1 MIDGAPTVS
10 PLSFEVQADEEGL
23 RLDVVLVR
31 RVPAMSRKKARE
43 MVEGGEVRL
52 NGRPTR
58 KGGRV
63 QQGDQVTLARA
74 PSKSEFSARPD
85 PSLDLHVVH
94 EDDHIVVVD
103 KPAGMP
109 SHPLREDEIGTVA
122 SALVARYP
130 EMALVGYA
138 AREPGILHRLDT
150 DTSGLMIAARDEETF
165 EALRVEL
172 RAQRIDK
179 RYRALVEGTLEPVHI
194 DRPISPMPGD
204 ARRVR
209 VGEHEGARPARTEV
223 VASRPH
229 GRFTEIEVSARAA
242 TRHQIR
248 VHLASIGH
256 PLAGDAL
263 YGGPVIPGLSR
274 HFLHA
279 SEIRLVHPTT
289 GARQLWRSALPRELE
304 DAILRAERSF

>member
-1 MIDGAPTVS
+1 MIEGAEPAV
-10 PLSFEVQADEEGL
+10 PLAFEIQADEEGL

-31 RVPAMSRKKARE
+31 RVPAMSRKKARD

-52 NGRPTR
+52 NDREAR

-63 QQGDQVTLARA
+63 ARGDRVTLARA
-74 PSKSEFSARPD
+74 PSKSEFAARPD
-85 PSLDLHVVH
+85 AAMDLHVVH
-94 EDDHIVVVD
+94 EDEHLVIVD
-103 KPAGMP
+103 KPAGVP
-109 SHPLREDEIGTVA
+109 SHPLREGEIGTVA

-150 DTSGLMIAARDEETF
+150 DTSGLMIAARDVETF
-165 EALRVEL
+165 ERLRIDL

-179 RYRALVEGTLEPVHI
+179 RYRALVEGEVAVRAI
-194 DRPISPMPGD
+194 DRPIAPVPGD
-204 ARRVR
+204 TRRVR
-209 VGEHEGARPARTEV
+209 VGEHDGARPARTEI
-223 VASRPH
+223 VAVRMH
-229 GRFTEIEVSARAA
+229 GRFAEIEVAARAA

-256 PLAGDAL
+256 PLAGDVL
-263 YGGPVIPGLSR
+263 YGGPILPGLSR

-279 SEIRLVHPTT
+279 SEIRLVHPAT
-289 GARQLWRSALPRELE
+289 GAKQLWRSALPRELE
-304 DAILRAERSF
+304 DALLRCR

>member
-1 MIDGAPTVS
+1 MIEGAEPAI
-10 PLSFEVQADEEGL
+10 PLAFVVQADEEGL

-31 RVPAMSRKKARE
+31 RVPSMSRKKARD

-52 NGRPTR
+52 NDRPTR

-63 QQGDQVTLARA
+63 VKGDRVTLARA
-74 PSKSEFSARPD
+74 PSRSEFAAKPD
-85 PSLDLHVVH
+85 ASMTLHVVH
-94 EDDHIVVVD
+94 EDDDLVIVD
-103 KPAGMP
+103 KPAGVP
-109 SHPLREDEIGTVA
+109 SHPLREDEVGTVA

-130 EMALVGYA
+130 EMTLVGYA

-150 DTSGLMIAARDEETF
+150 DTSGLMIAARNEETF
-165 EALRVEL
+165 EALRTDL

-179 RYRALVEGTLEPVHI
+179 RYRALVAGTIEPREI
-194 DRPISPMPGD
+194 DRPISPVPGD
-204 ARRVR
+204 SRRVR
-209 VGEHEGARPARTEV
+209 VGDHDGARPARTSIV
-223 VASRPH
+223 GVRTH
-229 GRFTEIEVSARAA
+229 GSFSEIEVSARAA

-256 PLAGDAL
+256 PLAGDVL
-263 YGGPVIPGLSR
+263 YGGPVVPGLAR

-289 GARQLWRSALPRELE
+289 GAKQIWRSPLPRELE
-304 DAILRAERSF
+304 DAILRAR

>member
-1 MIDGAPTVS
+1 MIEGAEQAV
-10 PLSFEVQADEEGL
+10 PLAFEVQADEEGL

-31 RVPAMSRKKARE
+31 RVPAMSRKKARD

-52 NGRPTR
+52 NDRPTR

-63 QQGDQVTLARA
+63 VKGDRVTLSRA
-74 PSKSEFSARPD
+74 PSKSEFAARPD
-85 PSLDLHVVH
+85 ASMELHVVH
-94 EDDHIVVVD
+94 EDEHVVIVD
-103 KPAGMP
+103 KPAGVP
-109 SHPLREDEIGTVA
+109 SHPLREDELGTVA

-165 EALRVEL
+165 QRLRTEL
-172 RAQRIDK
+172 RAMRIDK
-179 RYRALVEGTLEPVHI
+179 RYRALVEGEIAPRLI
-194 DRPISPMPGD
+194 DGPISPVPGD

-209 VGEHEGARPARTEV
+209 VGDHEGARPARTEIV
-223 VASRPH
+223 SVRPV
-229 GRFTEIEVSARAA
+229 GRFSEIEICARAA

-248 VHLASIGH
+248 VHLASIGK
-256 PLAGDAL
+256 PLAGDVL
-263 YGGPVIPGLSR
+263 YGGPVLPGLTR

-279 SEIRLVHPTT
+279 SEIRLVHPIT

-304 DAILRAERSF
+304 DAILRVR